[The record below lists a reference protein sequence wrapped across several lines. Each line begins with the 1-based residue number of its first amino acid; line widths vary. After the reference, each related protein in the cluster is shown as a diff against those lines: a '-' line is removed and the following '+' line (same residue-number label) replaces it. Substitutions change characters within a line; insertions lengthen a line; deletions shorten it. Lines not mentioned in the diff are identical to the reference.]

1 MNKSNKTWSKTDLAM
16 LSTLK
21 IKGYDNAF
29 IGGILERSEVAI
41 QVRLSKIKHSG
52 KDSDVIR
59 PAKKRTYQA
68 RNELPVNTQTK
79 KLDGVASSMKSLY
92 GLLLS
97 FAGGVTG
104 AVLYSYFF

>member
-1 MNKSNKTWSKTDLAM
+1 MNKSNKAWNSDDLKM
-16 LSTLK
+16 ISVLK
-21 IKGYDNAF
+21 GKGYDNAF
-29 IGGILERSEVAI
+29 IAHIMGRSEVAI

-68 RNELPVNTQTK
+68 RNELAVNTQTK